1 MPRPYT
7 DLINLHRAKVDIHLV
22 SVFRGAQCF
31 IPLLP
36 ISLSLRS
43 LPSGIGST
51 VVFLFWAVDS
61 NPLAALH
68 LLFISSGLLQFGH
81 GHTHTDTLAASYPR
95 LISGL
100 PPSGDIHT
108 SRTDGSVSTSF
119 FSPLN
124 VSLSRLNTASSC
136 FRNIA
141 LAFSYY
147 LGPDSYGFV

>member
-7 DLINLHRAKVDIHLV
+7 DLINPHRAKVDIHLA

-36 ISLSLRS
+36 ISLSFRS

-51 VVFLFWAVDS
+51 VIFFSWAVDS
-61 NPLAALH
+61 NPLVALH
-68 LLFISSGLLQFGH
+68 LLVVSFGLLLFGH

-95 LISGL
+95 LTSGS

-108 SRTDGSVSTSF
+108 SRTGGSVSTSF

-124 VSLSRLNTASSC
+124 VSLPRLNTASSC

-147 LGPDSYGFV
+147 LGPDSHGFV